1 MTPSPDLAFAPAP
14 CQDGTRQ
21 KNKLG
26 GEMTRKRPA
35 WLLALA
41 FIFGLAAPVAGRAAD
56 PITIG
61 FGMALTGGLAG
72 GGKGALLAMQIWQD
86 EINARGGLLG
96 RPVKLIYYDDQS
108 NPSTVPALYE
118 KLISVDKVDFIV
130 SGYGTNLIAPAMPI
144 AIQHDRLFF
153 GLFGLAVN
161 SEFHYPKYF
170 SMLPSGPDPK
180 HAFSAPFFKV
190 ALAANPKPK
199 TLALLAEDSEFPKNA
214 SEGIRDIV
222 KKEGLDLV
230 YDKTYP
236 PSSTDFTPI
245 VHAIQATN
253 PDMVFVASYPNGSVG
268 MLRAATEVGLKTR
281 FFGGGM
287 VGLQFTPI
295 KLQFGAKLNGVVDY
309 DWWIPAP
316 TMQFPGILD
325 FLKTYQDKAGAAG
338 VDPLGWYL
346 PPFAYAYL
354 QILGDAIE
362 GAKSTDQTKVAD
374 YMRSNTFKTIVG
386 DIAFGTDGEW
396 SKSRVIEVQ
405 WQGIKGNTLDDFKD
419 TKTEV
424 ILTPDEYKTGT
435 VVEPYNGSAN

>member
-1 MTPSPDLAFAPAP
+1 
-14 CQDGTRQ
+14 
-21 KNKLG
+21 
-26 GEMTRKRPA
+26 MTRKQPA
-35 WLLALA
+35 WLVALALSLALA
-41 FIFGLAAPVAGRAAD
+41 ASTVARAAE

-86 EINARGGLLG
+86 EINAKGGLLG
-96 RPVKLIYYDDQS
+96 RPVKLVFYDDQS
-108 NPSTVPALYE
+108 NPATVPALYT
-118 KLISVDKVDFIV
+118 KLIDVDKVDFIV
-130 SGYGTNLIAPAMPI
+130 SGYGTAQIAPAMPI
-144 AIQHDRLFF
+144 AMAHNLLFF

-161 SEFHYPKYF
+161 DEFHYDKYF
-170 SMLPSGPDPK
+170 SMLPSGQ
-180 HAFSAPFFKV
+180 AAARNFSEPFFKV
-190 ALAANPKPK
+190 AMAATPKPK
-199 TLALLAEDSEFPKNA
+199 TLALLAEDSQFPKNA
-214 SEGIRDIV
+214 AGAIHDIA
-222 KKEGLDLV
+222 KENGLEIV

-236 PSSTDFTPI
+236 PGTPDFTPI

-253 PDMVFVASYPNGSVG
+253 PDMVFVTSYPPGSVG

-295 KLQFGAKLNGVVDY
+295 KLQFGPKLNGVIDY
-309 DWWIPAP
+309 DWWIPAS

-325 FLKTYQDKAGAAG
+325 FLKTYQAKADAAG

-362 GAKSTDQTKVAD
+362 ATKSTDQTKVAE
-374 YMRSNTFKTIVG
+374 YIRGNTFKTIVG
-386 DIAFGTDGEW
+386 DIGFGADGEW

-435 VVEPYNGSAN
+435 VVVPYEGGK

>member
-1 MTPSPDLAFAPAP
+1 
-14 CQDGTRQ
+14 
-21 KNKLG
+21 
-26 GEMTRKRPA
+26 MTRKRPA

-41 FIFGLAAPVAGRAAD
+41 FVLAAAASTAARAAD

-86 EINARGGLLG
+86 EINAKGGLLG
-96 RPVKLIYYDDQS
+96 RPVKLVFYDDQS
-108 NPSTVPALYE
+108 NPATVPALYE

-130 SGYGTNLIAPAMPI
+130 SGYGTAQIAPAMPI
-144 AIQHDRLFF
+144 AIQHNMMFF

-161 SEFHYPKYF
+161 SEFHYDKYF
-170 SMLPSGPDPK
+170 SMLPTGED
-180 HAFSAPFFKV
+180 AARNFSEPFFKV
-190 ALAANPKPK
+190 AMAATPKPK
-199 TLALLAEDSEFPKNA
+199 TLAVLAEDSQFPKNA
-214 SEGIRDIV
+214 SGAIHDIA
-222 KKEGLDLV
+222 KEDGLEIV

-236 PSSTDFTPI
+236 PGTPDFTPI

-253 PDMVFVASYPNGSVG
+253 PDLVFVASYPPGSVG
-268 MLRAATEVGLKTR
+268 MLRAATEAGLKAR

-295 KLQFGAKLNGVVDY
+295 KLQFGSTLNGVVDY

-325 FLKTYQDKAGAAG
+325 FLKTYQAKAGEAG

-362 GAKSTDQTKVAD
+362 GCKCTDQIKVAD
-374 YMRSNTFKTIVG
+374 YMRSHPFKTIVG
-386 DIAFGTDGEW
+386 DIAFGKDGEW
-396 SKSRVIEVQ
+396 STSRVLEVQ
-405 WQGIKGNTLDDFKD
+405 WQGVKGNTLDDFKD
-419 TKTEV
+419 AKNEI
-424 ILTPDEYKTGT
+424 ILTPGEYKTGA
-435 VVEPYNGSAN
+435 VVAPYGGGAVK